1 MRSFQL
7 VYNCVNPFI
16 PAGKVNLY
24 AKIPLCYRRENRN
37 DASNVKMTSP
47 PRVNSRPA
55 TSPKELSSP
64 RRPTSRKELERG
76 ATQPEIIK
84 SPPRSA
90 NAVSTRVYF
99 WKSLGSCFAPQI
111 PITARTLIVLLRT
124 YLPDTPLY
132 NVFWK
137 EMTRLLVSFVRRYVA
152 SLSRIVRCCHEESLS
167 VLIIILD
174 FASSF

>member
-1 MRSFQL
+1 MIKCSRTRVVKYRVVSPIWQALQPAHKKILSKRNGERSLQGMRSFQL

-99 WKSLGSCFAPQI
+99 
-111 PITARTLIVLLRT
+111 
-124 YLPDTPLY
+124 
-132 NVFWK
+132 
-137 EMTRLLVSFVRRYVA
+137 
-152 SLSRIVRCCHEESLS
+152 
-167 VLIIILD
+167 
-174 FASSF
+174 